1 MRVAAEIWARNV
13 MVDADLS
20 AAQVAEILFR
30 PIGRG
35 AVQRVR
41 FLVISPLNFERCIQV
56 VLRGGFVRMDN
67 RTLRNA

>member
-1 MRVAAEIWARNV
+1 

-20 AAQVAEILFR
+20 AAQAAEILFR

-41 FLVISPLNFERCIQV
+41 FLVINLLNFEPCMQV
-56 VLRGGFVRMDN
+56 VPRGGLVRMDN
-67 RTLRNA
+67 RTLRNS